1 MQHSAICPLC
11 EATCGLRITTGDGRV
26 VTIRGDAD
34 DPFSQGYIC
43 PKGFAL
49 KALEEDPDRLTQ
61 PRIKGQPASWQAA
74 FDLIQERM
82 PDLLPDVALYL
93 GNPNVHNLAGQL
105 YVPALARVLQ
115 GRNLYSASTLD
126 QMPKHVACSLMFG
139 DPMSIPIPDLERTQF
154 LLILGANPLVSNG
167 SLLTA
172 PNMKKRLRQI
182 RQRGG
187 KIVVMDPVRTLTA
200 EHADEHHFLRPGSD
214 AYFLLGML
222 HTLHQQDLV
231 KAIPHSRGAEQIAEL
246 VSDKS
251 PEEMQQHCGVSA
263 ETIRRLARELAA
275 APGAAV
281 YGRLGTCT
289 QEFGTLVSWLI
300 EVVNGLTGNLD
311 RPGGAMFPK
320 AAAGAKNTAP
330 GKPPR
335 PSSLHTRV
343 RNLPAVNGEFPTVAL
358 AEEIL
363 TPGPGQIRGL
373 ITIAGNPVLSAPDSD
388 QLQKA
393 LEQIEFMVSV
403 DCYLNETTRHADV
416 ILPVPGHLQRSHYD
430 IVFSQLAVHNYA
442 RYSPPVLPL
451 QPDQW
456 DEWRIILELARIL
469 SRQPVTLEQMDE
481 LVAGQLQQR
490 YALASNPELRGP
502 ERLLDLM
509 LRGGPYDL
517 DFETVQKGPIDLG
530 PMQPRLPEILRTA
543 SGLVELAPPELVQDL
558 QRLRSEKSEFVLIG
572 RRELRSNNSW
582 MHNLPL
588 LVKGPPLCTMLMH
601 PDDAERLGLQTGDL
615 ATVSTS
621 EASLEIPVEVS
632 DTIMSGVVSI
642 PHGWGHQRTG
652 QQVAAQHA
660 GVNVNRLLS
669 TTRLDPLSGNAVQNA
684 VPVKIKGCPPAS
696 DAESE

>member
-11 EATCGLRITTGDGRV
+11 EATCGLKVTTENGKV

-34 DPFSQGYIC
+34 DPFSQRYIC
-43 PKGFAL
+43 PKGYAL

-61 PRIKGQPASWQAA
+61 PLIHGKPASWDAA
-74 FDLIQERM
+74 FALIAEKL
-82 PDLLPDVALYL
+82 PGLLPDVALYL

-105 YVPALARVLQ
+105 YVPALARILQ

-126 QMPKHVACSLMFG
+126 QMPKHVACTMMFG
-139 DPMSIPIPDLERTQF
+139 DPMSIPIPDLERTQY

-167 SLLTA
+167 SLMTA
-172 PNMKKRLRQI
+172 PNVKKRLKQI

-187 KIVVMDPVRTLTA
+187 KIVVLDPRRTLTA
-200 EHADEHHFLRPGSD
+200 DNADEHHFLRPGSD
-214 AYFLLGML
+214 AFLLLGIL
-222 HTLHQQDLV
+222 QTLHQENLIQPV
-231 KAIPHSRGAEQIAEL
+231 PHSQGAEQIAQL
-246 VSDKS
+246 VTDKT
-251 PEEMQQHCGVSA
+251 PEKMQPHCGIPA
-263 ETIRRLARELAA
+263 ETIRRLARELGAA
-275 APGAAV
+275 APSAAV

-300 EVVNGLTGNLD
+300 EVVNALTGNLD

-330 GKPPR
+330 GGRPPR
-335 PSSLHTRV
+335 PGQLRTRV
-343 RNLPAVNGEFPTVAL
+343 RGLPQVNGEFPTIAL

-363 TPGPGQIRGL
+363 TPGEGQIRGL
-373 ITIAGNPVLSAPDSD
+373 ITIAGNPALSAPDSD
-388 QLQKA
+388 QMQKA
-393 LEQIEFMVSV
+393 LEQLEFMVSI

-416 ILPVPGHLQRSHYD
+416 ILPVPSHLQRSHYD
-430 IVFSQLAVHNYA
+430 IVFAQLAVHNYA
-442 RYSPPVLPL
+442 RYSAPVFPL
-451 QPDQW
+451 EPGQR
-456 DEWRIILELARIL
+456 DEWQIVLELARIL
-469 SRQPVTLEQMDE
+469 SGQPVGLEQMDQ

-490 YALASNPELRGP
+490 YGLKEPLRQDLQGP
-502 ERLLDLM
+502 ERLLDIM
-509 LRGGPYDL
+509 LRGGPYPLDL
-517 DFETVQKGPIDLG
+517 AQVQKGPVDLG
-530 PMQPRLPEILRTA
+530 PLQPRLPEVLRTA

-558 QRLRSEKSEFVLIG
+558 QRLQPQAAEFVLIG

-588 LVKGPPLCTMLMH
+588 LVKGPPLCTLLIH
-601 PDDAERLGLQTGDL
+601 PQDAEKLGLQDGAL

-621 EASLEIPVEVS
+621 EASLEIPVEIS
-632 DTIMSGVVSI
+632 DAIMPGVVSI
-642 PHGWGHQRTG
+642 PHGWGHHETG

-684 VPVKIKGCPPAS
+684 VPVSIARV
-696 DAESE
+696 

>member
-11 EATCGLRITTGDGRV
+11 EATCGLKVTTEDGKV
-26 VTIRGDAD
+26 VTIRGDSG

-49 KALEEDPDRLTQ
+49 KALEEDPDRLKQ
-61 PRIKGQPASWQAA
+61 PLIQGKPASWQAA
-74 FDLIQERM
+74 FDLIGERM
-82 PDLLPDVALYL
+82 PALLPDVALYL

-126 QMPKHVACSLMFG
+126 QMPKHVACTMMFG
-139 DPMSIPIPDLERTQF
+139 DPMSIPIPDLERTQY

-172 PNMKKRLRQI
+172 PNMKKRLKQI

-187 KIVVMDPVRTLTA
+187 KIVVLDPRRTLTA
-200 EHADEHHFLRPGSD
+200 DNSDEHHFLRPGSD
-214 AYFLLGML
+214 AYFLLGVL
-222 HTLHQQDLV
+222 HTLHQEKLV
-231 KAIPHSRGAEQIAEL
+231 QPSPHSRGAEQIAQL
-246 VSDKS
+246 VADKS
-251 PEEMQQHCGVSA
+251 PEEMQAHCGIPA
-263 ETIRRLARELAA
+263 DTIRRLTRELAA

-300 EVVNGLTGNLD
+300 EVVNAATGNLD

-320 AAAGAKNTAP
+320 AAAGARNTAP

-335 PSSLHTRV
+335 PSQLRTRV
-343 RNLPAVNGEFPTVAL
+343 RKLPTVNGEFPTVAL

-363 TPGPGQIRGL
+363 TPGQGQIRGL
-373 ITIAGNPVLSAPDSD
+373 ITIAGNPALSAPDSD

-393 LEQIEFMVSV
+393 LEQLEFMVSV
-403 DCYLNETTRHADV
+403 DCYLNETTRYADV
-416 ILPVPGHLQRSHYD
+416 VLPVPGHLQRAHYD
-430 IVFSQLAVHNYA
+430 IVFAQLAVHNYA

-451 QPDQW
+451 QADQW
-456 DEWRIILELARIL
+456 HEWQIILELARIL
-469 SRQPVTLEQMDE
+469 SGQPVTLEQMDE
-481 LVAGQLQQR
+481 LVAAQLQQR
-490 YALASNPELRGP
+490 YALAEPAGAGLQGP

-509 LRGGPYDL
+509 LRAGPYSL
-517 DFETVQKGPIDLG
+517 DFDQVQKAPVDLG
-530 PMQPRLPEILRTA
+530 PLQPRLPEILRTP

-558 QRLRSEKSEFVLIG
+558 QRLQPQTAEFLLIG

-601 PDDAERLGLQTGDL
+601 PNDAGRLGLRTGD
-615 ATVSTS
+615 AARVSTA
-621 EASLEIPVEVS
+621 EASLEIALEIS
-632 DTIMSGVVSI
+632 DSIMPGVVSI
-642 PHGWGHQRTG
+642 PHGWGHQRIG

-684 VPVKIKGCPPAS
+684 VPVSITKY
-696 DAESE
+696 